1 MLALVPVALRRHM
14 GRPRLASFYQRAIEA
29 NRHIARAV
37 ATTPYLQ
44 RMHDGSLSPLDY
56 GCLTVQDGPT
66 PARSD

>member
-1 MLALVPVALRRHM
+1 LRFGATWADPALP
-14 GRPRLASFYQRAIEA
+14 ASISAIEA

-44 RMHDGSLSPLDY
+44 RMHDGTLSPLDY

-66 PARSD
+66 PARCD